1 MTDSAI
7 PQRLGRKMNRVLID
21 RGLFAWFHR
30 IFGTVAGCACVFSAV
45 TTKTIVA
52 HYWRSG
58 TWSRGFSSESAFFFA
73 VAAMPFAVS
82 YYFNIDKVTSSIT
95 RTALFLS
102 IVAVSSVGV
111 DACSFGIF
119 RNGASPTLLA
129 SLYIGQA
136 VAYVL
141 IGPFI
146 LGDLWRSDSADQ

>member
-7 PQRLGRKMNRVLID
+7 PRRLGRKMNRILVD

-30 IFGTVAGCACVFSAV
+30 IFGTVAGCACVLSAV
-45 TTKTIVA
+45 ITKTIVA

-82 YYFNIDKVTSSIT
+82 YYFNIDKVSSSIP
-95 RTALFLS
+95 RTVLFLS
-102 IVAVSSVGV
+102 TMAVSSVGV

-119 RNGASPTLLA
+119 RNGASPTVLA

-136 VAYVL
+136 AAYVL

-146 LGDLWRSDSADQ
+146 LGDMWRSGSADQ